1 MLKYYNENSFYK
13 FKIRKETCYSKV
25 NGTSLFITSLRFLN
39 LDVNL
44 ERAMNKISSFVRN
57 SNRVYASPFVT
68 TNARNKGI
76 VPDTYS

>member
-1 MLKYYNENSFYK
+1 MLKYYNENSFISL
-13 FKIRKETCYSKV
+13 KIRKETCYSKV
-25 NGTSLFITSLRFLN
+25 NGTSPSLRFLN

>member
-13 FKIRKETCYSKV
+13 FKNKKRDVLFKSEWYVS
-25 NGTSLFITSLRFLN
+25 FITSLRFLN

-57 SNRVYASPFVT
+57 NNRVYASPFVT

>member
-1 MLKYYNENSFYK
+1 MV
-13 FKIRKETCYSKV
+13 R
-25 NGTSLFITSLRFLN
+25 LFSSLRFLN